1 MPLSTSD
8 LSTARILL
16 VDDQQA
22 NLDLLEA
29 FLGDAGYVNVHS
41 TRDSREVVKLL
52 GEFMPD
58 LVVLDLHM
66 PHLDGFAVM
75 DALRLSIPPE
85 EYLPILILTAD
96 ATRGA
101 RERALSS
108 GA

>member
-1 MPLSTSD
+1 MPLTTSD
-8 LSTARILL
+8 LHSGRILL

-29 FLGDAGYVNVHS
+29 FLGDAGYTNVCS
-41 TRDSREVVKLL
+41 TRDSREVVNLL
-52 GEFMPD
+52 SAFLPD
-58 LVVLDLHM
+58 LVLLDLHM

-75 DALRLSIPPE
+75 EALRRCIPPE

-101 RERALSS
+101 RER
-108 GA
+108 